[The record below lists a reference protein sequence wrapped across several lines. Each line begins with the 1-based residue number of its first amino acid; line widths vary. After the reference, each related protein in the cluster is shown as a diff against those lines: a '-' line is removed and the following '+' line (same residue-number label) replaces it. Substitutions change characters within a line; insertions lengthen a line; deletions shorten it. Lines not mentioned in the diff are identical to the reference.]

1 MSFLEELKRRNVI
14 RVGIA
19 YAVGAWLL
27 AQAADLVLDV
37 MGAPDIIL
45 RSLVA
50 ILALGFIP
58 AVIFAWVF
66 EMTPE
71 GIKKEKEVD
80 RTQSITQHTAKKL
93 DIVTIILVV
102 AAIALLALDRFLPA
116 ANDPPAAGN
125 PVADVAP
132 AGSENPARHAGTPA
146 GKEHSENDSS
156 SSSQKSIAVL
166 PFANRSNQND
176 DLFFTD
182 GIHDDLLTQLAKVG
196 GLTVI
201 SRTSV
206 MEYRDTN
213 KNLKQIGAELNVN
226 TILEGGV
233 QKVGNRVRVT
243 AQLIEV
249 ATDNHL
255 WAESFDRELTAENI
269 FELQSEIAR
278 KIVSAI
284 SVQMTPE
291 EERLLS
297 EIPTQNLAAYE
308 AYLKAREVFYGANY
322 ARSQEDAALPWLERA
337 IALDPDY
344 IQALALLSSIYGQH
358 YWRGIDTSEELLAKY
373 RNTLDRAMALKPD
386 SPEALRALANYHYRV
401 ENNYQQSLD
410 LLEQALEKAPGNVDL
425 YGDIGFSLRRLGRW
439 DESIASLRKATELD
453 PANLFY
459 QALLVETMANKF
471 DYQGVIDN
479 TVPLEDAAP
488 ETLDLQL
495 SRASAQFQ
503 LTGDLGP
510 MERVLETLP
519 PVASTGYLNAS
530 TTIPWYRRDADRVIE
545 ILRNPLWKEVEDSVD
560 FNISRLYRLA
570 NAYRLKGDNERANET
585 YQQIVDQK
593 DNILASA
600 LQPQAYQGMNVA
612 ISLARLGRI
621 DEALAL
627 ANQLV
632 RDIPEERDAM
642 LWGST
647 LADQA
652 MVIGL
657 AGDAEGAIDLL
668 SRSMELPAAFPTT
681 AWDLYYEPNWDFLR
695 DNPRFVEL
703 ATPANQIQTRSP

>member
-1 MSFLEELKRRNVI
+1 
-14 RVGIA
+14 
-19 YAVGAWLL
+19 LL